1 MEDAEWLVIVAKEM
15 EVLKI
20 QNNVVIT
27 KKDVIK
33 QVFKIH
39 RWLDYIQGFCLKKF
53 VKQ

>member
-1 MEDAEWLVIVAKEM
+1 MKDAERLVIVAREM

-33 QVFKIH
+33 QVYKMLN
-39 RWLDYIQGFCLKKF
+39 WLDYI
-53 VKQ
+53 